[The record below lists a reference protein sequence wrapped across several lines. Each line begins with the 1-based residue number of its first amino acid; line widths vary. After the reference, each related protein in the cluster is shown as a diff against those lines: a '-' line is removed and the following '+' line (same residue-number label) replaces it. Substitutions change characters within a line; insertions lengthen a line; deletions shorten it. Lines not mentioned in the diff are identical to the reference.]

1 MSKSIFYFKT
11 CCWLFMG
18 LAMTL
23 PIRADANSSMVF
35 CEIAD
40 TCLILNK
47 DDPNFDDV
55 FENAVENTL
64 LSTIQ
69 PTIINVIPRELPK
82 GSTVNL
88 TITAPNAH
96 FNISSIDGVTIG
108 GGVVVNSGGNVQPTE
123 MVVNVTVPSD
133 VSTGFYDVSITT
145 ELSDK
150 TEVAVGTGVLQV
162 IAPSGNP
169 EILGIT
175 PSRVPKP
182 LNNYALSVYGQDT
195 NFSDAS
201 VIDFGDAGITVSD
214 KTVNSPTSMTVFL
227 NVSETA
233 QDGLHNITVTTGA
246 EVARNTQVGILRI
259 IGEGVPPSIMAVEP
273 WYGRQRNT
281 LDVTVTG
288 SGTSFSADSEVK
300 FPEGSG
306 IEVLSTTVNSQT
318 QATANIKIADNATPS
333 SYDVYV
339 TTGAET
345 LSFLKGFTV
354 FSAATVTLD
363 KTEAKQGEQIT
374 LQITGENTHFVQ
386 DTTEVNLGTGIT
398 LSSITVNNPTTLSA
412 EVSIDEDAATTTR
425 DVFVVTGGEVAMLVD
440 AFTVHKKI
448 PGEIQFSQENH
459 NVNENAGSLTVTV
472 QRLNG
477 SDGEATVNY
486 ETSNGSATAGEDF
499 ETTSGTLTWNDG
511 EGGNKT
517 FTVNLLNDGE
527 FESDETFTL
536 TLKDI
541 TGASLDT
548 ATVTIVDDDPQPV
561 DDDPQPVI
569 SNPGEIQFSQENYEV
584 NENADSPIIVTVQR
598 LNGSDGEVTVNYETS
613 NGSATAGEDFE
624 TTSGTLTWKA
634 EESNDIEL
642 PVTLID
648 DSQFEEQET
657 FTITLS
663 EVTGA
668 ILGSIKTATV
678 IIADN
683 DQSDQTDPQVTPPPS
698 NNEPLDNSQPPVTG
712 GNDQPPVTGEND
724 QPPVT
729 GENDQPPVTGGND
742 QPPVTGGNDQ
752 DILQPPVTKEPPPTD
767 ASNPEIEQPVT
778 TTTSSHGLP
787 SCSTRGEATSSCN
800 AKGITITD
808 LLVGENVTISN
819 GILEGVIENKG
830 WVSNFT
836 VKPESTLTGGIL
848 TGQFI
853 NEGILADFEFRGGF
867 ITGGFL
873 SGMIINNSKVGG
885 YFKNVF
891 LMPHT
896 SIFNGNLRGN
906 IEGDSEYPALLES
919 LNVGKNSYLSHLLLG
934 SNVKLGKNVTL
945 GEGVIKME
953 KAIAI
958 NSTGEPVN
966 TNALLIGGSFLNEG
980 EFQPEITLSRFEK
993 ITIHARIL
1001 VDPADV
1007 GETADILVCAAY
1019 KPFPKSKPRFYMID
1033 SQNLIHLW
1041 DEEIA
1046 NLVTLKEVDSLGR
1059 VQDVEILTGE
1069 FDFMGM
1075 LKLYFGYRLENGT
1088 IVYNLKT
1095 IDVII
1100 NN

>member
-1 MSKSIFYFKT
+1 MSKPIFYLKT

-40 TCLILNK
+40 TCIILNK
-47 DDPNFDDV
+47 DDPNFDDI

-69 PTIINVIPRELPK
+69 PTIINVTPRKLPQ
-82 GSTVNL
+82 GSTVDL

-96 FNISSIDGVTIG
+96 FNASSLDGVTIG

-123 MVVNVTVPSD
+123 MVVNVTVPPD
-133 VSTGFYDVSITT
+133 APTGFYDVSVETQLPDG
-145 ELSDK
+145 EK
-150 TEVAVGTGVLQV
+150 EVATGTGVLQV

-169 EILGIT
+169 EILSIT

-182 LNNYALSVYGQDT
+182 LSHYALSVYGQDT
-195 NFSDAS
+195 HFSDDS
-201 VIDFGDAGITVSD
+201 VIDFGDAGITVSS
-214 KTVNSPTSMTVFL
+214 KTVNNPTSMTVFL
-227 NVSETA
+227 NINDTA
-233 QDGLHNITVTTGA
+233 QDGLHHITVTTGA
-246 EVARNTQVGILRI
+246 EVARNTQVGILRV
-259 IGEGVPPSIMAVEP
+259 IGEGVLPPSIMAVEP

-288 SGTSFSADSEVK
+288 SGTSFSADTEVK
-300 FPEGSG
+300 FLEGSG

-318 QATANIKIADNATPS
+318 QATANIKIADNATPG

-345 LSFLKGFTV
+345 VSFLKGFTV

-363 KTEAKQGEQIT
+363 KTEAKQGEQFT
-374 LQITGENTHFVQ
+374 LQITGENTQFVQ

-398 LSSITVNNPTTLSA
+398 VSSITVINLTTLSA
-412 EVSIDEDAATTTR
+412 DISIDEEATTTTR

-440 AFTVHKKI
+440 AFTVQQK
-448 PGEIQFSQENH
+448 
-459 NVNENAGSLTVTV
+459 
-472 QRLNG
+472 
-477 SDGEATVNY
+477 
-486 ETSNGSATAGEDF
+486 
-499 ETTSGTLTWNDG
+499 
-511 EGGNKT
+511 
-517 FTVNLLNDGE
+517 
-527 FESDETFTL
+527 
-536 TLKDI
+536 
-541 TGASLDT
+541 
-548 ATVTIVDDDPQPV
+548 VTIVDDDPQS
-561 DDDPQPVI
+561 VI

-584 NENADSPIIVTVQR
+584 NENADSPITVTVQR
-598 LNGSDGEVTVNYETS
+598 LNGSDGEVTVKYETS
-613 NGSATAGEDFE
+613 NGSATAGEDFDA
-624 TTSGTLTWKA
+624 TSGTLTWKA
-634 EESNDIEL
+634 GESNEIEL
-642 PVTLID
+642 PVTIIN

-657 FTITLS
+657 FTLTLS

-668 ILGSIKTATV
+668 ILGNIKTATV

-683 DQSDQTDPQVTPPPS
+683 DPSDQTDPQVTPPS
-698 NNEPLDNSQPPVTG
+698 NDDLLDNSP
-712 GNDQPPVTGEND
+712 
-724 QPPVT
+724 
-729 GENDQPPVTGGND
+729 PPVTGGND
-742 QPPVTGGNDQ
+742 QPPVTGGNDIQ
-752 DILQPPVTKEPPPTD
+752 QPPVTGRNDIQQPPVIGGNDIQQPPVTEDQPTE
-767 ASNPEIEQPVT
+767 ASHPEIEQPVT
-778 TTTSSHGLP
+778 TTTSSYGLP
-787 SCSTRGEATSSCN
+787 SCSTKGEAMSSCN
-800 AKGITITD
+800 AKGLTITH
-808 LLVGENVTISN
+808 LVVGENAIIAGGT
-819 GILEGVIENKG
+819 LEGVIENDG

-836 VKPESTLTGGIL
+836 IKPKSTLTGGIL

-873 SGMIINNSKVGG
+873 SGTIINNSKVGG
-885 YFKNVF
+885 YFKNLS

-896 SIFNGNLRGN
+896 SIFNGTLHGN
-906 IEGDSEYPALLES
+906 IEGDSQYPALLES
-919 LNVGKNSYLSHLLLG
+919 LYVGKNSYLSHLFLG

-966 TNALLIGGSFLNEG
+966 TNALLIGGGFLNEG
-980 EFQPEITLSRFEK
+980 EFQTEFTLSRFEK
-993 ITIHARIL
+993 ITIHARIR

-1019 KPFPKSKPRFYMID
+1019 SPLTSPKSKPRFYMKD

-1041 DEEIA
+1041 DEEMA
-1046 NLVTLKEVDSLGR
+1046 NLVTFKEVDSLKR
-1059 VQDVEILTGE
+1059 VEEVEILTGE
-1069 FDFMGM
+1069 FDFMGV

-1100 NN
+1100 NH